1 MILGISS
8 LGHLIEFAS
17 RKFQDYFTIFFNAT
31 ETCLNFVEE
40 HDLNLVEIVIEP
52 ESIINDGNKW
62 KFIDLVN
69 SYSFQKQVHGPFID
83 ISLCSHNDTISQ
95 ASIEA
100 YINTYRIC
108 KEINA
113 NIMTIHPGI
122 ANSMMQSMR
131 NYNKKQLSNAI
142 TKILQTINDSNFT
155 LCLENMPQTAHIM
168 LDQDDIEDT
177 LTFINRNDLFIT
189 FDTSHFYTNRGNVGV
204 LWEKYHDKIK
214 NVHLVENFTRNS
226 DTHPLLGS
234 GKIQFSVIFQEMKR
248 YSYNGPLIIELAS
261 SDDLLQ
267 SINFISKFL

>member
-17 RKFQDYFTIFFNAT
+17 RKFQDYFTIVFNAT
-31 ETCLNFVEE
+31 EKCLNFVEE
-40 HDLNLVEIVIEP
+40 HDLNLVELVIEP
-52 ESIINDGNKW
+52 ESIIVDGNKW

-100 YINTYRIC
+100 YINTYHIC

-122 ANSMMQSMR
+122 ANSTMQSMR
-131 NYNKKQLSNAI
+131 NYNKKQLSKAI

-168 LDQDDIEDT
+168 LDQDDIKDT

-189 FDTSHFYTNRGNVGV
+189 FDTSHFYTNRGNVGI
-204 LWEKYHDKIK
+204 LWERFHDIIK
-214 NVHLVENFTRNS
+214 NVHLVENFSRKS
-226 DTHPLLGS
+226 DTHPMLGS
-234 GKIQFSVIFQEMKR
+234 GKIQFSKIFQEMKNF
-248 YSYNGPLIIELAS
+248 SYNGPLIIELAS

-267 SINFISKFL
+267 SVDFISKFL

>member
-1 MILGISS
+1 MILGIST
-8 LGHLIEFAS
+8 LGHLIEFAG
-17 RKFQDYFTIFFNAT
+17 RKFQDYFTMFLNAT
-31 ETCLNFVEE
+31 EMCLNFVEE
-40 HDLNLVEIVIEP
+40 QDLGLIEVVIDP
-52 ESIINDGNKW
+52 ESAITEKNKW

-100 YINTYRIC
+100 YISTYYIC

-113 NIMTIHPGI
+113 NMMTIHPGI

-131 NYNKKQLSNAI
+131 NYNKMQLSKAI
-142 TKILQTINDSNFT
+142 TKILESINDTSFT

-168 LDQDDIEDT
+168 LDQDEINDT
-177 LTFINRNDLFIT
+177 LTIINQNDLFLT
-189 FDTSHFYTNRGNVGV
+189 YDTSHFYTNRGNVAI
-204 LWEKYHDKIK
+204 LWEKFYNRIK
-214 NVHLVENFTRNS
+214 NVHLVENFTRKS
-226 DTHPLLGS
+226 DTHPKLGS
-234 GKIQFSVIFQEMKR
+234 GKIQFSKIFQEMKK

-267 SINFISKFL
+267 SIDFVSNLL